1 MYKRQFQNSSKIS
14 KASFKYIGSFNWYAT
29 ALYISS
35 LFSDIIV
42 TDFGSTT
49 CDFLIIKNG
58 KIKNKRISD
67 ITGLQS
73 HELLYTGCARTPIYV
88 HTYEITYKNKSYKII
103 PEQFSSMSDIYI
115 ILDKLPVDDIYS
127 KALNMNDHSKIN
139 ACKRISRSFG
149 FDFAYNKLDLIKN
162 LSKQIYDYQIKLIEN
177 NILEMEIDRG
187 SELTKLFSSYVMC
200 RL

>member
-1 MYKRQFQNSSKIS
+1 
-14 KASFKYIGSFNWYAT
+14 
-29 ALYISS
+29 
-35 LFSDIIV
+35 
-42 TDFGSTT
+42 
-49 CDFLIIKNG
+49 
-58 KIKNKRISD
+58 
-67 ITGLQS
+67 
-73 HELLYTGCARTPIYV
+73 
-88 HTYEITYKNKSYKII
+88 
-103 PEQFSSMSDIYI
+103 MSDIYV

-162 LSKQIYDYQIKLIEN
+162 LSKQIYDFQIKLIEKNILFHKRKYFNENRKCDIMGLGLGHRAISHIGQKNNLNHIDIN